1 DVRLKD
7 PKEWKI
13 IGKSPKR
20 LDTPEKVTGRAEF
33 GIDVKMP
40 GLLTAMVARSPAFG
54 GKVKSFHAEAA
65 LAVPGVRKVVQ
76 VPRRVPLLA
85 DPTWAAEKGRGA
97 PKVARELGA

>member
-1 DVRLKD
+1 GGGEVVGGAAAERLKVDAKTLKGENGAVVGGGKRLSYGALAADAAKLTPNEDVRLKD

-40 GLLTAMVARSPAFG
+40 GLLTAMVAR
-54 GKVKSFHAEAA
+54 
-65 LAVPGVRKVVQ
+65 
-76 VPRRVPLLA
+76 
-85 DPTWAAEKGRGA
+85 
-97 PKVARELGA
+97 